1 MLLNIFK
8 CLKAIVVIITL
19 VQIDTRLLV
28 LTCFIL
34 ATIIRIIR
42 YLHVFVFLSEKV
54 IASFEK
60 TGEQGNLAKRLLERG
75 W

>member
-8 CLKAIVVIITL
+8 RFKAIVVIITL

-42 YLHVFVFLSEKV
+42 VLTCIRVFER
-54 IASFEK
+54 K
-60 TGEQGNLAKRLLERG
+60 TNSIFRKDKRTMEFG
-75 W
+75 